1 MKKRDT
7 IIYIII
13 TCIIAFLLLLNAMDN
28 RYKMVKNE
36 VLITEETTAET
47 HQLALPKGNYKLVL
61 NYACSTD
68 VPITIFIDFKNQIK
82 DILKAD
88 KKSAYYVQEF
98 SVEGNTDLFHFTFDN
113 FEDNEFQLY
122 NYELWTDT
130 TFYND
135 AIYYTVVFLILA
147 ILLYIVLYFRIF
159 QDASSESKRTFLILL
174 GLVIFTSYP
183 LFTDYLIYGHD
194 LDVHLMRIEGVKD
207 AILDKQFPAMIYP
220 NSSNGFG
227 VLGFAYPNLFL
238 YFPAGL
244 RLCNISMVTAYQSL
258 LVLINVLT
266 LFVTYYAAKT
276 ITKSNYASIVA
287 CIVYMLSPYRL
298 SDLYIRGALGE
309 VIAMIFLPLVIAGI
323 YHIFLG
329 NKNKWYLLVIGY
341 SGILHSHMLSCI
353 FAAII
358 SVMLGILLFKYL
370 LTEKRY
376 FALGKA
382 IAFFLIVNSWYIIPV
397 SIFTKS
403 SIGLNRILNL
413 DFYDDAAFPGQ
424 LLMTKSS
431 TYTTLSMSEGISRE
445 MQLSVGMIGGLV
457 ILMGC
462 FYLLHNNK
470 KEQKE
475 KRNLHM
481 VIVSLM
487 VVCGVMLFASTTLF
501 PWRILL
507 KIDIIS
513 RLMSMIQFPFRFLS
527 IVTVASAIV
536 CGLVIENTDILRK
549 YKREILVLLIITGLL
564 GAYEIMDEYLQQ
576 DVYVTKSSG
585 GFTDFALPEYW
596 PVGTEAESFEDTSY
610 WASGAEIKDYHKEG
624 TEVIFIYRA
633 QQEGA
638 FVQLPLLYYP
648 GYKAELSSGETL
660 QVVRGE
666 ANRVCVYLNEN
677 EEDQKA
683 IVYYSFYGSR

>member
-7 IIYIII
+7 IIYVIAAS
-13 TCIIAFLLLLNAMDN
+13 IIAFLLLLNAMEN

-194 LDVHLMRIEGVKD
+194 LDAHLMRIEGVKD

-220 NSSNGFG
+220 NSNNGFG

-238 YFPAGL
+238 YFPAVL

-266 LFVTYYAAKT
+266 LFVTYYATKT
-276 ITKSNYASIVA
+276 IAKSNYTSIVA
-287 CIVYMLSPYRL
+287 CIIYMLSPYRL

-353 FAAII
+353 FAAMI
-358 SVMLGILLFKYL
+358 SAMLGILLFKFL

-376 FALGKA
+376 FALGEA
-382 IAFFLIVNSWYIIPV
+382 MVAFLIVNSWYIIPV
-397 SIFTKS
+397 YIFTKS
-403 SIGLNRILNL
+403 SLGLNRIQNL
-413 DFYDDAAFPGQ
+413 DFYDDAVFPGQ
-424 LLMTKSS
+424 LLMTKAS
-431 TYTTLSMSEGISRE
+431 TYTTLSMSEGISKE
-445 MQLSVGMIGGLV
+445 MQLSIGIIGGLV

-462 FYLLHNNK
+462 FYLLHNNE

-475 KRNLHM
+475 KSNLHM

-507 KIDIIS
+507 KIDMIS
-513 RLMSMIQFPFRFLS
+513 KLMSMIQFPFRFLS
-527 IVTVASAIV
+527 IVTVASAIA

-549 YKREILVLLIITGLL
+549 YKREILVVLIITGLL

-576 DVYVTKSSG
+576 DVYVTKWSG
-585 GFTDFALPEYW
+585 GFTDFAHPEYW
-596 PVGTEAESFEDTSY
+596 PAGTEAESFEDISY
-610 WASGAEIKDYHKEG
+610 WSSGAEIKDYHKEG
-624 TEVIFIYRA
+624 TEIKFIYHA

-677 EEDQKA
+677 KEDQKA
-683 IVYYSFYGSR
+683 IVYYSFYGIR